1 MNTGLAPGIG
11 GSNTAPSPLT
21 RLLTTLALP
30 VGLAIAMGGLVVFAE
45 VNALVLCLSL
55 LASIFIMIDF
65 RFGVLC
71 LIVIM
76 PLSASSLLPRGMGGI
91 GGLNPLN
98 LLLLVTLVSCLLR
111 GLPPGGLLRFMPK
124 PMFWLYL
131 LPILV
136 AALLGSRHVAEI
148 PALFVAEGMLEFNNT
163 AGYFRD
169 MLIKPPLFI
178 LLFALLVSAATRRS
192 EHPESLIYAMLVSIW
207 GMGLMTIVFVFLSG
221 ASLSELASSRGREFF
236 MPLGIHAN
244 DLGRLYAIAYALMLY
259 TCAATRDLRFR
270 LALVG
275 TMGVVVLALLLTFSR
290 SAFFGFL
297 VVNALF
303 LISRRKISIV
313 VLGTL
318 ILVVLAL
325 LLPGA
330 VYERMGAG
338 WGAGLNA
345 ISAGRVDE
353 IWTPLLPEMWNNLIY
368 GNGLGAI
375 LWSQAMRA
383 GAVLEVTHPHNAYLQ
398 LLLDTGII
406 GTVLI
411 GAYYVHLWKGFR
423 RLIADP
429 DLDPVMRGF
438 YAGANAGLIS
448 FLVAGIAGSSLM
460 PCLEQ
465 IFLWL
470 AIGMMYGQSRSKPGA
485 ASC

>member
-1 MNTGLAPGIG
+1 MNSGLASGIG
-11 GSNTAPSPLT
+11 SSTLTGSPLA

-30 VGLAIAMGGLVVFAE
+30 LGVAIVMGCLVVYAE
-45 VNALVLCLSL
+45 VNALILCLSL

-65 RFGVLC
+65 RFGVIC
-71 LIVIM
+71 LIIIM
-76 PLSASSLLPRGMGGI
+76 PLSASSLLPRSMGGI

-98 LLLLVTLVSCLLR
+98 LLLLVTIVSCLLR
-111 GLPPGGLLRFMPK
+111 GLPPGGLLRFVPK
-124 PMFWLYL
+124 PLLWLYL
-131 LPILV
+131 LPIIV
-136 AALLGSRHVAEI
+136 AAFLGSRHVAEI

-169 MLIKPPLFI
+169 VLIKPLLFI
-178 LLFALLVSAATRRS
+178 VLFGLLVSAAARRS
-192 EHPESLIYAMLVSIW
+192 EHPEKLIYAMLVSIW

-236 MPLGIHAN
+236 APLGIHAN

-259 TCAATRDLRFR
+259 TCAASNDLRFR

-275 TMGVVVLALLLTFSR
+275 TMGVIVLALLLTFSR
-290 SAFFGFL
+290 SAFIGFL

-303 LISRRKISIV
+303 LISRRKISIMIF
-313 VLGTL
+313 GTL
-318 ILVVLAL
+318 FLIVVAL

-330 VYERMGAG
+330 VYDRLGTG

-353 IWTPLLPEMWNNLIY
+353 IWTPLLPELWNNLIY
-368 GNGLGAI
+368 GNGLSAI
-375 LWSQAMRA
+375 LWSQAMRS
-383 GAVLEVTHPHNAYLQ
+383 GAILEVTHPHNAYLQ

-406 GTVLI
+406 GTILI
-411 GAYYVHLWKGFR
+411 GAYYVHVWKGFR

-438 YAGANAGLIS
+438 YAGALTGLIS
-448 FLVAGIAGSSLM
+448 FLVAGISGSSLM

-470 AIGMMYGQSRSKPGA
+470 AIGMMYGQRDRKPGA

>member
-1 MNTGLAPGIG
+1 MNTRLASGLGNL
-11 GSNTAPSPLT
+11 SPSP
-21 RLLTTLALP
+21 RVHLLTTLALP
-30 VGLAIAMGGLVVFAE
+30 LAVAILMGGLVVFAE

-65 RFGVLC
+65 RFGVIC

-76 PLSASSLLPRGMGGI
+76 PLSASSLLPRSMGGI

-111 GLPPGGLLRFMPK
+111 GLPPGGLLRFVPK
-124 PMFWLYL
+124 PMLWLYL
-131 LPILV
+131 FPIV
-136 AALLGSRHVAEI
+136 IAALLGSRHVAEI
-148 PALFVAEGMLEFNNT
+148 PSLFIAEGMLEFNNT

-169 MLIKPPLFI
+169 MLIKPLLFI
-178 LLFALLVSAATRRS
+178 ILFGLLVSAATRRS
-192 EHPESLIYAMLVSIW
+192 ERPEILIYAMLLSIW

-236 MPLGIHAN
+236 TPLGIHAN

-270 LALVG
+270 LALVS
-275 TMGVVVLALLLTFSR
+275 TMVVVVMALLLTFSR
-290 SAFFGFL
+290 SAFIGFL

-303 LISRRKISIV
+303 LISRRKISILV
-313 VLGTL
+313 FGTL
-318 ILVVLAL
+318 SLVIVAL
-325 LLPGA
+325 MLPGA
-330 VYERMGAG
+330 VYDRLGSG
-338 WGAGLNA
+338 WGEGLNA

-353 IWTPLLPEMWNNLIY
+353 IWMPLLPELWNNLIY

-406 GTVLI
+406 GTLLI

-423 RLIADP
+423 RLVNDP
-429 DLDPVMRGF
+429 DLNPVMRGF
-438 YAGANAGLIS
+438 YAGALAGLIS
-448 FLVAGIAGSSLM
+448 FLVAGISGSSLI

-470 AIGMMYGQSRSKPGA
+470 AIGMMYGQSRGKPGT
-485 ASC
+485 AS

>member
-313 VLGTL
+313 IFGTL
-318 ILVVLAL
+318 ILIVLAL

-470 AIGMMYGQSRSKPGA
+470 AIGMMYGQSRGKQGA